1 MITPNE
7 TNNLKSRYKKLSL
20 TTGDLLHMSSALWYL
35 PECYACIINIF
46 RIAELV
52 ENNTLMFEARHILIA
67 GFFQYTRI
75 VF

>member
-7 TNNLKSRYKKLSL
+7 TTNLKSRYKKLSF
-20 TTGDLLHMSSALWYL
+20 TPGDLLNMSSALCYFL
-35 PECYACIINIF
+35 KCYAFTINIF

-67 GFFQYTRI
+67 GFFQYTRM

>member
-7 TNNLKSRYKKLSL
+7 TTTLKSRYKKLSL
-20 TTGDLLHMSSALWYL
+20 TMGDLLNMSCALYHF
-35 PECYACIINIF
+35 PKCYACTIDNF

-52 ENNTLMFEARHILIA
+52 ENNTLMFEARDILIG
-67 GFFQYTRI
+67 GFFQYTRM

>member
-1 MITPNE
+1 
-7 TNNLKSRYKKLSL
+7 
-20 TTGDLLHMSSALWYL
+20 MSSALCYF
-35 PECYACIINIF
+35 PKCYAFTINIF

>member
-7 TNNLKSRYKKLSL
+7 TTTLKSRYKKLSL
-20 TTGDLLHMSSALWYL
+20 TTGDLLNISCALCHF
-35 PECYACIINIF
+35 PKCYAFTIDIF

-52 ENNTLMFEARHILIA
+52 ENNTLMFEARDILIG

>member
-1 MITPNE
+1 MITTNE
-7 TNNLKSRYKKLSL
+7 TTNLKSRYKKLSF
-20 TTGDLLHMSSALWYL
+20 TTGDLLNMSSAFCYF
-35 PECYACIINIF
+35 PECYAFTINIF

-67 GFFQYTRI
+67 GFFQYTQI